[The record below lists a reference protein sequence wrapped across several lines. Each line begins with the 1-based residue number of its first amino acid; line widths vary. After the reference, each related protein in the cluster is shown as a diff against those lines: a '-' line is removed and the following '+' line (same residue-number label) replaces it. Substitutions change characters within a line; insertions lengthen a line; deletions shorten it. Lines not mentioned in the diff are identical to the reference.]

1 MKKLMSVFMVL
12 VLAFAMCGC
21 SLFAT
26 GSNRRKVNLEEVRKN
41 RGVLLEVTSHP
52 QGPMTQEDVE
62 RYTNTQ
68 KVTYDGCAYNPFNEM
83 GVKMTDEEFLFIYEF
98 CLDAYEKDLYKDY
111 SEEVDDGTTFTFVYY
126 DENGEAHVLYD
137 GYCYENKTL
146 SKVRNIIGKYS
157 LD

>member
-12 VLAFAMCGC
+12 VLVFAMCGC
-21 SLFAT
+21 SLFSTA
-26 GSNRRKVNLEEVRKN
+26 SNRRKINLEKVRQNK
-41 RGVLLEVTSHP
+41 GVLLEVTSHP
-52 QGPMTQEDVE
+52 QGPMTHEDAQ

-98 CLDAYEKDLYKDY
+98 CLDAYEKGLYKDY
-111 SEEVDDGTTFTFVYY
+111 SEEVADGTTFTFVYY
-126 DENGEAHVLYD
+126 DENGGAHVLYD

-146 SKVRNIIGKYS
+146 TKVREIIGKYS

>member
-1 MKKLMSVFMVL
+1 MKKLMSVVMIL

-21 SLFAT
+21 AFSGT
-26 GSNRRKVNLEEVRKN
+26 GSKKRNIDLEKVRQHK
-41 RGVLLEVTSHP
+41 GVLLEVTSHP

-68 KVTYDGCAYNPFNEM
+68 KVTYDGCAYNPFNTM
-83 GVKMTDEEFLFIYEF
+83 GIKMTDEDFLFIYEF
-98 CLDAYEKDLYKDY
+98 CLDAYEKGLYKDY
-111 SEEVDDGTTFTFVYY
+111 SEKVDDGMTFTFVYY

-137 GYCYENKTL
+137 GYCYDNKTL
-146 SKVRNIIGKYS
+146 NKVRDIIGKYS

>member
-1 MKKLMSVFMVL
+1 MKKLISVFMIL

-21 SLFAT
+21 SILET
-26 GSNRRKVNLEEVRKN
+26 GSNRRKVNLEEVRKHK
-41 RGVLLEVTSHP
+41 GVLLEVTSHP

-68 KVTYDGCAYNPFNEM
+68 KVTYDGCAYNPFNTQ
-83 GVKMTDEEFLFIYEF
+83 GIRMTDEDFLYIYEF
-98 CLDAYEKDLYKDY
+98 CLDAYEKNLYRDY
-111 SEEVDDGTTFTFVYY
+111 KEEVDDGTTFTFVYY